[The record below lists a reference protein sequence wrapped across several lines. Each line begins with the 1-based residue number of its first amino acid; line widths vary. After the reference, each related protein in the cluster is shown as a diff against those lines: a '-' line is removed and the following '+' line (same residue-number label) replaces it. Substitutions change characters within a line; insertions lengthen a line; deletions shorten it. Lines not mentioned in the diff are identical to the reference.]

1 MRCLDFAKLARVYFV
16 TNLGRTKVYG
26 EQLMLCFCFN
36 KTLTPF
42 PLPTNTLRIQ
52 IILKQSWADWGHLG
66 AICNRKVS
74 IRLVAQLPFFWRLL
88 CGDLEALGTSLQ
100 VPPPRSEVYPLL
112 KMYHRVTRETTLAV
126 GHDS

>member
-1 MRCLDFAKLARVYFV
+1 M
-16 TNLGRTKVYG
+16 KVYG
-26 EQLMLCFCFN
+26 KQLILCFCFN

-52 IILKQSWADWGHLG
+52 IILKRSWADWGHLG
-66 AICNRKVS
+66 AICNQKVS
-74 IRLVAQLPFFWRLL
+74 IKLVAQLRLFWRLL
-88 CGDLEALGTSLQ
+88 CGDIEAIILGTSLQ
-100 VPPPRSEVYPLL
+100 VPPPRSEVCHLL